1 MAKSDKVK
9 QLNKIE
15 VNSSEVIINDLVI
28 ENEELSQYIASS
40 ENKEEALLEV
50 ISLGV
55 QTLNTLKNSIE
66 KDYTKKVFKEM
77 SESMDKTLDTTLT
90 SIQDEFNNYFNDYDD
105 KNRYCNVTEKEIR
118 EIINDA
124 FTPEEDKEN
133 NLNRENRDGNYTWNW
148 GDV

>member
-40 ENKEEALLEV
+40 ENKEQALLEV

-90 SIQDEFNNYFNDYDD
+90 SIQDEFNLSL
-105 KNRYCNVTEKEIR
+105 IH
-118 EIINDA
+118 I
-124 FTPEEDKEN
+124 
-133 NLNRENRDGNYTWNW
+133 
-148 GDV
+148 